1 MNPPRLPALTERFLL
16 PALVLLLAACWIF
29 GGDSVRDTSAYPW
42 LSLLALPVLVFAV
55 VALALDEAKKPLA
68 VRLCLVVALL
78 VALVP
83 ALQLLPVS
91 MALWDRVPARH
102 ALAADL
108 SIAGVTVLPHWSLD
122 PAATERALWTLLP
135 PLALC
140 LGALALPSW
149 QRLRLIQAIVALVLC
164 NVLFAFFQVGL
175 PQDSELRFYDTFD
188 AGFGGFLANTNHQGT
203 ACIIG
208 MVLSIGL
215 GAEARLRAARGQ
227 ARPHLLWWYFGLA
240 GAFLLLVPLS
250 TSRAAMGIALPILT
264 LALLLT
270 RTLRLRRVVRSRRM
284 AVLALSAVVL
294 AAVGVHALLGW
305 MAVDRLEE
313 LRHTMAAAAV
323 TIGHQHAPLGAGVG
337 SFVPAFQQ
345 GAPESLLLG
354 NYINHAHNEYA
365 QWWLEAGWLGM
376 SVLTIVLVLLVWAG
390 IQIARHNGR
399 RATLAGASLA
409 ALAALLAH
417 SWADYPLRTLTLMTV
432 AGALAGLLFA
442 ALGEAMQQPRQKR
455 RNGELPSS
463 SREPLLPHP

>member
-1 MNPPRLPALTERFLL
+1 MNTPRLPILTERFLL

-42 LSLLALPVLVFAV
+42 LSLLALPVLAFAAA
-55 VALALDEAKKPLA
+55 ALAQEEAKKPLA
-68 VRLCLVVALL
+68 VRLCLAAALL

-91 MALWDRVPARH
+91 MALWDRIPARH

-108 SIAGVTVLPHWSLD
+108 SSAGVAVIPHWSLD

-149 QRLRLIQAIVALVLC
+149 QRLRLIQAIVALALC
-164 NVLFAFFQVGL
+164 NVLFAFFQIGL
-175 PQDSELRFYDTFD
+175 PVDSELRFYDTFD
-188 AGFGGFLANTNHQGT
+188 AGFGGFLSNTNHQGT

-208 MVLSIGL
+208 MALSIGL
-215 GAEARLRAARGQ
+215 GAEARLHAARGQ
-227 ARPHLLWWYFGLA
+227 ARQHLAWWYFGLA

-250 TSRAAMGIALPILT
+250 TSRAAMGIALPILA

-270 RTLRLRRVVRSRRM
+270 RTLRLGRVVRSRRM
-284 AVLALSAVVL
+284 AVLALLAVAL
-294 AAVGVHALLGW
+294 AAIGVHALLGW

-313 LRHTMAAAAV
+313 IRHTLAAAAV
-323 TIGHQHAPLGAGVG
+323 AIGRQHAPLGAGVG

-345 GAPESLLLG
+345 SAPKSLLLG

-376 SVLTIVLVLLVWAG
+376 SVLVTVLALLVWAG
-390 IQIARHNGR
+390 VQIARHSGR
-399 RATLAGASLA
+399 RAALAGACLT
-409 ALAALLAH
+409 ALVALLAH

-432 AGALAGLLFA
+432 AGVLAGLLFA

-455 RNGELPSS
+455 RGGELPA
-463 SREPLLPHP
+463 PLMETRRPHP